1 MGRAPE
7 LNPEGRVGFREGKEA
22 VMKPGIP
29 GTGCESCQGGERGS
43 FREKS
48 RRSAQLEGGQ
58 RGEELDRRAAPV

>member
-48 RRSAQLEGGQ
+48 RRSA
-58 RGEELDRRAAPV
+58 